1 LILLVLQNQVKKK
14 CQSFFLAKSK
24 KEKGEIMP
32 YFRITWEG
40 YQDIEAEN
48 ENQAKECFI
57 RYVVEE
63 ELDRYGRD
71 WKDLIGVE
79 ELEDE
84 VF

>member
-1 LILLVLQNQVKKK
+1 
-14 CQSFFLAKSK
+14 
-24 KEKGEIMP
+24 MP

-79 ELEDE
+79 ELEDN
-84 VF
+84 